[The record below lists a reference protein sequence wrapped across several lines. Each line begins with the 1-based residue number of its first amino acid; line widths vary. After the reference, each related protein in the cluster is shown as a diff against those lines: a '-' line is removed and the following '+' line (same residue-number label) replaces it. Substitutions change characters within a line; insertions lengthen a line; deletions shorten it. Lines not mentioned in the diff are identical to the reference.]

1 MKRKVQCLNATEMAE
16 AEGIWLRGAACD
28 AGRRGCIASRDCS
41 RDRVSAARN
50 RDRRG
55 SRAGRRREKAL
66 IPKWRRRRLR
76 RSERVSLHDC
86 VVTSFVP
93 DVDLALV
100 RSPARSVT
108 RLLARALSLHARR
121 PPPRWQISRFCA
133 AAAANRSAELGLK
146 SPGGRERERE
156 REGYCVPGPCRH

>member
-1 MKRKVQCLNATEMAE
+1 MQ
-16 AEGIWLRGAACD
+16 
-28 AGRRGCIASRDCS
+28 AGRQGCIASRDCS

-55 SRAGRRREKAL
+55 SRAGGRKEKAL

-100 RSPARSVT
+100 RSPARLVT
-108 RLLARALSLHARR
+108 RLLPRALSLHARR
-121 PPPRWQISRFCA
+121 PPPPRWQISPFCA
-133 AAAANRSAELGLK
+133 AASAANRSAELGLK
-146 SPGGRERERE
+146 SAGGRERK
-156 REGYCVPGPCRH
+156 REGYCVPRPCRH